1 MTLVIGVTGGMASGK
16 STAAR
21 MMQRDGVTLFDAD
34 ACVHLLMKDHPECIG
49 DIAKHFPEAL
59 QEGAI
64 ARHVLAKEIAA
75 DEAKLKTLES
85 LIHPYVREEEIR
97 AITAAKEQGLKAI
110 VLDIPLLFESGA
122 ERLCD
127 VVVVV
132 DVDPETQRVRAF
144 ERADM
149 TEEKFAKLLARQLDP
164 HVRSSKADIVISST
178 MGLEEMQQAID
189 LLMEGLLSHA

>member
-21 MMQRDGVTLFDAD
+21 MMQRDGVALFDAD

-59 QEGAI
+59 EDGAV

-75 DEAKLKTLES
+75 DETKLKLLES

-97 AITAAKEQGLKAI
+97 AIMQANEQGFKAI

-127 VVVVV
+127 VVIAV
-132 DVDPETQRVRAF
+132 DVDPDTQRIRAF
-144 ERADM
+144 ERAGM
-149 TEEKFAKLLARQLDP
+149 TDEKFARLLARQLDSQT
-164 HVRSSKADIVISST
+164 RNSKADIVISSVS
-178 MGLEEMQQAID
+178 GLEEMQQAID
-189 LLMEGLLSHA
+189 LLMEGLLAHA